1 MDLKLIIIII
11 FLINLTIFILF
22 KKINLFSL
30 ILDKPDN
37 FRKKHKMATP
47 LAGGQIFFLNLLFIF
62 ILTPKDLFYEI
73 NLINNNYHF
82 ILTILIISG
91 IFFIGLR
98 DDMIEINPNL
108 KLLLLFMMVLI
119 LLILD
124 DTLQLKNLRFSMYD
138 NINTGSYS
146 IFFTILCFLLFMN
159 AFNMFDG
166 MNCQSSILIFFI
178 LIYFFNKGIFT
189 IFLILMAIPLTNI
202 AILNFKGK
210 LFLGDNGTYL
220 ISFVLSYLFIKSYNA
235 DLIAF
240 SDDIF
245 ICMMIPGVDMFR
257 LFLERIINRKNPF
270 KPDRKHLHH
279 ILLNRF
285 GYNKAITI
293 IFFLFLITF
302 VPLILNVN
310 STIIFPT
317 YLMIYLTIIFKYKKI
332 N

>member
-1 MDLKLIIIII
+1 MDLNLIFILSI
-11 FLINLTIFILF
+11 INLTIFTLF
-22 KKINLFSL
+22 KNISFFNLV
-30 ILDKPDN
+30 LDKPDN
-37 FRKKHKMATP
+37 FRKKHKVATS
-47 LAGGQIFFLNLLFIF
+47 LAGGQIFFLNLLIIF
-62 ILTPKDLFYEI
+62 ILAPKELFYEI
-73 NLINNNYHF
+73 NLINNNYQF
-82 ILTILIISG
+82 ILTIIIISG
-91 IFFIGLR
+91 IFFLGLR
-98 DDMIEINPNL
+98 DDMVEINPNL
-108 KLLLLFMMVLI
+108 KLLLLFMMILI
-119 LLILD
+119 LLIFD
-124 DTLQLKNLRFSMYD
+124 DTLQLKDLRFFFYD
-138 NINTGSYS
+138 DINTGSYA

-178 LIYFFNKGIFT
+178 LIYFFNKGILSN
-189 IFLILMAIPLTNI
+189 FLILIVIPLVNI
-202 AILNFKGK
+202 AILNFRGK

-235 DLIAF
+235 ELIVF

-245 ICMMIPGVDMFR
+245 ICMMIPGIDMFR
-257 LFLERIINRKNPF
+257 LFIERILNKKNPF

-279 ILLNRF
+279 ILLNNF

-310 STIIFPT
+310 SIIIIPA
-317 YLMIYLTIIFKYKKI
+317 YLIIYLTIIVKYKKI

>member
-1 MDLKLIIIII
+1 MDLNLILILS
-11 FLINLTIFILF
+11 LINLTIFTLF
-22 KKINLFSL
+22 KKISFFNLV
-30 ILDKPDN
+30 LDRPDN
-37 FRKKHKMATP
+37 FRKKHKVATS
-47 LAGGQIFFLNLLFIF
+47 LAGGQIFFLNLLIIF
-62 ILTPKDLFYEI
+62 ILAPKELFYEI
-73 NLINNNYHF
+73 NLINNNYQF
-82 ILTILIISG
+82 ILTIIIISG
-91 IFFIGLR
+91 IFFLGLR
-98 DDMIEINPNL
+98 DDMVEINPNL
-108 KLLLLFMMVLI
+108 KLLLLFMMILI
-119 LLILD
+119 LLIFD
-124 DTLQLKNLRFSMYD
+124 DTLQLKDLRFFFYD
-138 NINTGSYS
+138 DINTGSYA

-178 LIYFFNKGIFT
+178 LIYFFNKGILSN
-189 IFLILMAIPLTNI
+189 FLILIVIPLVNI
-202 AILNFKGK
+202 AILNFRGK

-235 DLIAF
+235 ELIVF

-245 ICMMIPGVDMFR
+245 ICMMIPGIDMFR
-257 LFLERIINRKNPF
+257 LFIERILNKKNPF

-279 ILLNRF
+279 ILLNNF

-310 STIIFPT
+310 STIIIPA
-317 YLMIYLTIIFKYKKI
+317 YLIIYLTIIVKYKKI